1 MQGFF
6 HGPLG
11 KRALACLCRE
21 VLHQEPLLAELR
33 QVWFDAAEADLD
45 LRLLRFA
52 NAVHVDESFV
62 DLGSRVEHLLG
73 RVVQIPKLHLLL
85 QLVVCARMV
94 EVARLMH
101 NDLTQFVG
109 EDALVRVK
117 EAQVG
122 RHLQSGAVDELLQ
135 VELFVNLRLRLV
147 HDLGVFGPLAAA
159 E

>member
-6 HGPLG
+6 HGSLG
-11 KRALACLCRE
+11 ERALACLCRE
-21 VLHQEPLLAELR
+21 VLHQEHLLAKLR
-33 QVWFDAAEADLD
+33 QVWFDAVEAYPD

-52 NAVHVDESFV
+52 HAVHVDESFV

-94 EVARLMH
+94 EVARLMNH
-101 NDLTQFVG
+101 DLTQFVG

-117 EAQVG
+117 EAQIG
-122 RHLQSGAVDELLQ
+122 RHLQSSAVDELLQ
-135 VELFVNLRLRLV
+135 VELLVNLRLRLV
-147 HDLGVFGPLAAA
+147 HDLGVFGPLAAV